1 MLSAR
6 AIGLDHTRWKIDGAH
21 YIAVEFVDSVTLR
34 IPHRTGRW
42 FIIERSRGRGGARLA
57 VNDCFRD

>member
-6 AIGLDHTRWKIDGAH
+6 AVGRDLTRWKIDGAH
-21 YIAVEFVDSVTLR
+21 YIAVEFVDGVTLR
-34 IPHRTGRW
+34 ILHRTGRC